1 MSGEYG
7 GMSTRLRLAVQRH
20 LSAADERFGLRLGG
34 GLVGTFVAAVTFA
47 LLLLL
52 VRAGWP
58 PLRSLDTAA
67 AETFNQ
73 IDADRPELV
82 KTAEVVSDVFD
93 PNVFRVALT
102 VIAVVYLIHG
112 ERHHAT
118 WLVVTVFGGAA
129 LGFTLKEIVGRAR
142 PVLPDPVS
150 AAPGLSFPSGHALG
164 ASIGCCLL
172 LLISLRFLSRR
183 GRIVAV
189 IAAVSLVGLVALA
202 RVVLGVHF
210 VSDVLAGIALG
221 IGWVAVTTWAYVA
234 WRRETGQ
241 PVERPA
247 EVGTTEQ
254 S

>member
-1 MSGEYG
+1 MAK
-7 GMSTRLRLAVQRH
+7 RLRRWAVERH
-20 LSAADERFGLRLGG
+20 LSAADERFGLRLGAG
-34 GLVGTFVAAVTFA
+34 MAVTPVAAVAFM

-58 PLRSLDTAA
+58 PLRNLDAGA
-67 AETFNQ
+67 AEALNRIGT
-73 IDADRPELV
+73 DHPELV
-82 KTAEVVSDVFD
+82 KSAEVVSDVFD

-102 VIAVVYLIHG
+102 VIALVYLIRG

-129 LGFTLKEIVGRAR
+129 LGFVLKEIVGRTR
-142 PVLPDPVS
+142 PALPDPVS
-150 AAPGLSFPSGHALG
+150 TAPGMSFPSGHALG

-172 LLISLRFLSRR
+172 LLIALRFLPR
-183 GRIVAV
+183 GGRVAAV
-189 IAAVSLVGLVALA
+189 IAAGLIVAAVGLA

-210 VSDVLAGIALG
+210 VSDVLAGTTLG
-221 IGWVAVTTWAYVA
+221 VGWVAVTTWAYVA

-247 EVGTTEQ
+247 DVGTPEQ
-254 S
+254 PIARR

>member
-1 MSGEYG
+1 
-7 GMSTRLRLAVQRH
+7 MSTRLRRAVHRH

-34 GLVGTFVAAVTFA
+34 GLVGTFVAAATFA

-58 PLRSLDTAA
+58 PLRRLDAA
-67 AETFNQ
+67 AAQTFNQ
-73 IDADRPELV
+73 IDAGRPELV
-82 KTAEVVSDVFD
+82 RTAEVVSDVFD

-102 VIAVVYLIHG
+102 VVAVVYVIHG

-129 LGFTLKEIVGRAR
+129 LGFALKEIVGRAR

-172 LLISLRFLSRR
+172 LLITLRFLSRR
-183 GRIVAV
+183 GRVAAV
-189 IAAVSLVGLVALA
+189 IAAAVIVGLVALA

-241 PVERPA
+241 PVERAA

>member
-1 MSGEYG
+1 MSQQ
-7 GMSTRLRLAVQRH
+7 LRRAVHRH
-20 LSAADERFGLRLGG
+20 LSVADERFGLRLGA
-34 GLVGTFVAAVTFA
+34 GLAGTLAAAVTFA

-52 VRAGWP
+52 VRAGWG

-67 AETFNQ
+67 AEVFNR

-82 KTAEVVSDVFD
+82 RTAEVVSDVFD
-93 PNVFRVALT
+93 PNVFRFVLT
-102 VIAVVYLIHG
+102 VIAVVYVIRG

-129 LGFTLKEIVGRAR
+129 LGFVLKEIVGRAR

-150 AAPGLSFPSGHALG
+150 AASGLSFPSGHALG

-172 LLISLRFLSRR
+172 LLITLRFLSRR
-183 GRIVAV
+183 GRVAAV
-189 IAAVSLVGLVALA
+189 IAAALIVGAVALA

-210 VSDVLAGIALG
+210 VSDVLAGITLG
-221 IGWVAVTTWAYVA
+221 IGWVAVTTSAYVA

-241 PVERPA
+241 PVERPV
-247 EVGTTEQ
+247 EVGSREQ
-254 S
+254 PAVRR

>member
-1 MSGEYG
+1 MPNV
-7 GMSTRLRLAVQRH
+7 LRSAIRRH
-20 LSAADERFGLRLGG
+20 LSAADERFGLRLGA
-34 GLVGTFVAAVTFA
+34 GLAGTLAGAVTFA

-52 VRAGWP
+52 VRAGWG

-73 IDADRPELV
+73 IDADRPELA
-82 KTAEVVSDVFD
+82 KAAEVVSDVFD
-93 PNVFRVALT
+93 PNVFRVVLT

-112 ERHHAT
+112 ERHHAA

-129 LGFTLKEIVGRAR
+129 LGFALKEIVGRAR

-150 AAPGLSFPSGHALG
+150 TAPGLSFPSGHALG

-172 LLISLRFLSRR
+172 LLITLRFLSRR
-183 GRIVAV
+183 GRVAAI
-189 IAAVSLVGLVALA
+189 IAAVLIVGAVALA

-210 VSDVLAGIALG
+210 VSDVLAGITLG
-221 IGWVAVTTWAYVA
+221 IGWVAVTTSVYVA

-247 EVGTTEQ
+247 EVGTPEQ
-254 S
+254 PAAHR